1 MRDLSEITA
10 EIEKRSDA
18 RMRKRKSAAA
28 PLILAAAL
36 IVCVALSAV
45 FVMSIKADEA
55 TEKEL
60 IKDVIYHAEIVTMK
74 ASSIPDD
81 VIARAKEARPDNF
94 VTPEDSTATQSGPS
108 ELDLD
113 IAKTDAAMSD
123 ETAPEEKGFI
133 PSQLSDVEK
142 KYLID
147 SYIDALKGIYTTSAS
162 QLYTYSDIRRQLMNS
177 DDEYYDRVY
186 DHGVFEV
193 VVNSSK
199 IRGNTATVNAT
210 VYSWQKYIISG
221 EGPWFAVSFPV
232 ARTTCD
238 YELEKVNG
246 VWMIA
251 SQTETDYVFDA
262 DGSLMKTFD
271 NYVDAAEY
279 AKSVTVDNLFAGSK
293 RP

>member
-18 RMRKRKSAAA
+18 RMRKRKPAMA

-36 IVCVALSAV
+36 IVCVALSTM

-60 IKDVIYHAEIVTMK
+60 IKDVIHHAEVVTME
-74 ASSIPDD
+74 ASTIP
-81 VIARAKEARPDNF
+81 KEERRMP
-94 VTPEDSTATQSGPS
+94 V
-108 ELDLD
+108 
-113 IAKTDAAMSD
+113 
-123 ETAPEEKGFI
+123 
-133 PSQLSDVEK
+133 QLSEAEK
-142 KYLID
+142 NYLID
-147 SYIDALKGIYTTSAS
+147 SYIDALKGIYTTSAK

-251 SQTETDYVFDA
+251 SQTETDYVSDA

-279 AKSVTVDNLFAGSK
+279 AKSVTVDNLFAGS
-293 RP
+293 